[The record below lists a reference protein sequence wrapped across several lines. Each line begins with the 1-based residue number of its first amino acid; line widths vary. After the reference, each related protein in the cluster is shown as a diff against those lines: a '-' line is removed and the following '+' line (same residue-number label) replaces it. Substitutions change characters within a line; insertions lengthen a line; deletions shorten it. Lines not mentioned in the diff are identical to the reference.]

1 MLKFWW
7 WWWIVGD
14 NDNDSDN
21 DDDDNNSNS
30 DNDCTDDN
38 SDDDDNDDDGDVD
51 DDDDDDDDDGDG
63 GDDDDDWFLYFHQQ
77 LQKNGSTASELPPW
91 SAGDSNIGETTEETN
106 KAEQE
111 KQVSQMPV
119 DKNTIAEIV
128 REVEGSQDIN
138 LVYSN
143 VEDPATASAQQN
155 LQAQGGQTVLP
166 EPGITV
172 LASRESEGNENDLY
186 ETIVPS
192 QPLRKAP
199 PKPLPY
205 SLTKKLSG
213 TAGGSG
219 TEKVLEKVGFCNLCH
234 YMYKFIIMIFLML

>member
-1 MLKFWW
+1 M
-7 WWWIVGD
+7 
-14 NDNDSDN
+14 
-21 DDDDNNSNS
+21 
-30 DNDCTDDN
+30 
-38 SDDDDNDDDGDVD
+38 
-51 DDDDDDDDDGDG
+51 
-63 GDDDDDWFLYFHQQ
+63 YFCQQ

-106 KAEQE
+106 KAEPE

-119 DKNTIAEIV
+119 DKNTIAEIM

-143 VEDPATASAQQN
+143 VEVVRSPATVSAQQN
-155 LQAQGGQTVLP
+155 FQAQGGQTVLP

-192 QPLRKAP
+192 QPSRKAP

-205 SLTKKLSG
+205 SVTKKLSG

-219 TEKVLEKVGFCNLCH
+219 TEKVLEKVGFCKLCH
-234 YMYKFIIMIFLML
+234 YICKFIIIIILNALI